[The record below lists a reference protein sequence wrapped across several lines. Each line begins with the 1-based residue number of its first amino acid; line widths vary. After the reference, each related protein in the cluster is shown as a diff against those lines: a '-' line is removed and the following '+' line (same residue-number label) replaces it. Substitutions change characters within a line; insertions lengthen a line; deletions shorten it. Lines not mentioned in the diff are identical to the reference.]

1 MVEKAAATAAA
12 KLHSDTGQT
21 GAATDG
27 ERGAARAAK
36 GAKSFLKIYSY
47 RWSTIDGAGDM

>member
-1 MVEKAAATAAA
+1 MYSGQTGAATAAA
-12 KLHSDTGQT
+12 KLHSDTEQT

-36 GAKSFLKIYSY
+36 GAKSFLFF
-47 RWSTIDGAGDM
+47 RWSTINGAGDM